1 MHQDLHRMDSDLET
15 RICLELGRLFQEQ
28 MEALSANAVSRLS
41 QTEALT
47 YGRRRERICALC
59 AELAD
64 LK

>member
-1 MHQDLHRMDSDLET
+1 MQQDLHRMDSDLET

-28 MEALSANAVSRLS
+28 MGALSANAVSRLS
-41 QTEALT
+41 QTEALN
-47 YGRRRERICALC
+47 YGRRCERICALC